1 MNDTNGHGPR
11 SQLDRLRAMPGPQ
24 KSLDGRSAGALPPA
38 LSSPAPRT
46 APPPASTS
54 PRPASP
60 RPASPEPALAGPLI
74 PLTLSAVTT
83 ILDAMDA
90 KYFVDGDD
98 AVGGVWE
105 NGYFYFFLLSEDGAD
120 PVFQVYG
127 QWERALP
134 DELYTQAAIFANEWN
149 AERAWPKAFARSLD
163 DETIGIYGELTVDFG
178 PVVTHDQLD
187 RAVNAGLASALA
199 LFDEAALTFPEAVA
213 IEF

>member
-11 SQLDRLRAMPGPQ
+11 SQLDRLRATPGPQ

-38 LSSPAPRT
+38 LSTQAPTSAPTSPN
-46 APPPASTS
+46 PASS
-54 PRPASP
+54 RPAL
-60 RPASPEPALAGPLI
+60 PEPVSPGPLV
-74 PLTLSAVTT
+74 PLTLSAVTA

-134 DELYTQAAIFANEWN
+134 AELYTQAAIFANEWN

-163 DETIGIYGELTVDFG
+163 DETIGLYGELTVDFG
-178 PVVTHDQLD
+178 PTVTHDQLD

>member
-1 MNDTNGHGPR
+1 MNDTNGHRPR

-38 LSSPAPRT
+38 RSTPAP
-46 APPPASTS
+46 APASTAVPATTS
-54 PRPASP
+54 P
-60 RPASPEPALAGPLI
+60 GPLV
-74 PLTLSAVTT
+74 PLTLSALTAV
-83 ILDAMDA
+83 LDAMEA

-134 DELYTQAAIFANEWN
+134 VELYTQAAIFANEWN
-149 AERAWPKAFARSLD
+149 AERTWPKAFARSLD
-163 DETIGIYGELTVDFG
+163 DESIGLYGELTVDFG
-178 PVVTHDQLD
+178 PTVTRDQLD

-199 LFDEAALTFPEAVA
+199 LFGEAALTFPEAVA

>member
-24 KSLDGRSAGALPPA
+24 QTLGASAPTAVRGTVVPARAGAPA
-38 LSSPAPRT
+38 QLV
-46 APPPASTS
+46 
-54 PRPASP
+54 
-60 RPASPEPALAGPLI
+60 
-74 PLTLSAVTT
+74 PLTLSAVTAV
-83 ILDAMDA
+83 LDDLEA

-105 NGYFYFFLLSEDGAD
+105 NGYFYFFLLADDGEA

-134 DELYTQAAIFANEWN
+134 AELYPQAAVFANEWN
-149 AERAWPKAFARSLD
+149 AERAWPKAFVRSLD
-163 DETIGIYGELTVDFG
+163 DDSVGLYGELTVDFG
-178 PVVTHDQLD
+178 PVVTHEQLD
-187 RAVNAGLASALA
+187 RAVNAGLSSALA

-213 IEF
+213 LEL

>member
-24 KSLDGRSAGALPPA
+24 KSLDGRSAGAHPPA
-38 LSSPAPRT
+38 LGTPAPASAALPVFAA
-46 APPPASTS
+46 APPSHASA
-54 PRPASP
+54 P
-60 RPASPEPALAGPLI
+60 GPLV
-74 PLTLSAVTT
+74 PLTLTAVTA

-105 NGYFYFFLLSEDGAD
+105 NGYFYFFLLSEDGGD

-134 DELYTQAAIFANEWN
+134 AELYTQAAIFANEWN

-163 DETIGIYGELTVDFG
+163 DESIGLYGELTVDFG
-178 PVVTHDQLD
+178 PAVTHDQLD

>member
-24 KSLDGRSAGALPPA
+24 QTLGASAPAAVRGTVVPARAGAPA
-38 LSSPAPRT
+38 QLV
-46 APPPASTS
+46 
-54 PRPASP
+54 
-60 RPASPEPALAGPLI
+60 
-74 PLTLSAVTT
+74 PLTLSVVTAV
-83 ILDAMDA
+83 LDDLEA

-105 NGYFYFFLLSEDGAD
+105 NGYFYFFLLADDGEA

-134 DELYTQAAIFANEWN
+134 AELYPQAAVFANEWN
-149 AERAWPKAFARSLD
+149 AERAWPKAFVRSLD
-163 DETIGIYGELTVDFG
+163 DDSVGLYGELTVDFG
-178 PVVTHDQLD
+178 PVVTHEQLD
-187 RAVNAGLASALA
+187 RAVNAGLSSALA

-213 IEF
+213 LEL

>member
-24 KSLDGRSAGALPPA
+24 QTLGASAPAAVRGTVVPARAGAPA
-38 LSSPAPRT
+38 HLV
-46 APPPASTS
+46 
-54 PRPASP
+54 
-60 RPASPEPALAGPLI
+60 
-74 PLTLSAVTT
+74 PLTLSAVTAV
-83 ILDAMDA
+83 LDDLEA

-105 NGYFYFFLLSEDGAD
+105 NGYFYFFLLADDGEA

-134 DELYTQAAIFANEWN
+134 AELYPQAAVFANEWN
-149 AERAWPKAFARSLD
+149 AERAWPKAFVRSLD
-163 DETIGIYGELTVDFG
+163 DDSVGLYGELTVDFG
-178 PVVTHDQLD
+178 PVVTHEQLD

-213 IEF
+213 LEL

>member
-1 MNDTNGHGPR
+1 MNDSNGHGPR

-24 KSLDGRSAGALPPA
+24 KTLGGPGTPARSDNAPAKRVPATLDPA
-38 LSSPAPRT
+38 TLAPSSPD
-46 APPPASTS
+46 
-54 PRPASP
+54 
-60 RPASPEPALAGPLI
+60 PLV
-74 PLTLSAVTT
+74 PLTLSAVTA
-83 ILDAMDA
+83 ILDGMEA

-105 NGYFYFFLLSEDGAD
+105 NGYFYFFLLSEDGSD

-134 DELYTQAAIFANEWN
+134 AELYAQVAIFANEWN
-149 AERAWPKAFARSLD
+149 AERAWPKAFARTLED
-163 DETIGIYGELTVDFG
+163 DSVGLYGELTVDFG
-178 PVVTHDQLD
+178 PAVGLDQLE
-187 RAVNAGLASALA
+187 RTVNAGLASSLA